1 MSRSEIRLMRGLVR
15 SLLGFLVA
23 GAVAV
28 PALAVFDKRFDTCTI
43 YNTADGGDP
52 HFTTTNLSHL
62 NFTTTNGHM
71 IMMPTDSQRSTINGA
86 GNFYGCYYNNLSG
99 LYGT

>member
-1 MSRSEIRLMRGLVR
+1 MQRNVALFLCAVLLCLTS
-15 SLLGFLVA
+15 SLRA
-23 GAVAV
+23 A
-28 PALAVFDKRFDTCTI
+28 FDKRFDICTI

-71 IMMPTDSQRSTINGA
+71 ICMPTDSQRSTINGA
-86 GNFYGCYYNNLSG
+86 GMSLRIIPLC
-99 LYGT
+99 